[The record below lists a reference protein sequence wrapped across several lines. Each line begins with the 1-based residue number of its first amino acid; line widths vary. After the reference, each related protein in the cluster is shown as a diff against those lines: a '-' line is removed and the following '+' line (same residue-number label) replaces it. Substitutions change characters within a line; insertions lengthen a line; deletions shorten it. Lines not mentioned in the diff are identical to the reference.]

1 MIQGIGNFNKT
12 DSGPPKLMDSRANS
26 GNEKITTKASHWLYR
41 LRRKQRVFQPGPGKR
56 CLLRAV
62 FRRTTQCLAFCCP
75 VPRWQNSSL
84 YQILSIRQP
93 HNSQNSHCAQA
104 GTSPPGPHSE
114 FGLCWLQLCVN
125 EIPAEA
131 GVTFPPV
138 LLSECLM
145 PGLMCRGTKLPGE
158 FWFDETLALTLHL
171 WLGTLA

>member
-1 MIQGIGNFNKT
+1 MKRLPLKPHTGFTGWGESKG
-12 DSGPPKLMDSRANS
+12 SSSRAQ
-26 GNEKITTKASHWLYR
+26 GNAASWGRYSAGPHSAWLF
-41 LRRKQRVFQPGPGKR
+41 VACHG
-56 CLLRAV
+56 
-62 FRRTTQCLAFCCP
+62 P

-84 YQILSIRQP
+84 YQILSLRQP

-125 EIPAEA
+125 EIPAKA
-131 GVTFPPV
+131 GVAFPPV

-145 PGLMCRGTKLPGE
+145 PGLMCHGTKLPGE
-158 FWFDETLALTLHL
+158 FWFDETLALTLHW